1 MSAARDRDNL
11 PQAAAWDT
19 ICSQCGRKLAVVR
32 FAGGTWGS
40 DNLPLCEECNKQ
52 LADPARPAVFVWER
66 VRQECAGK
74 PPRCTELLDDP
85 VGVLSDR
92 QRWPTHLCY
101 EPFMRW
107 STEEWVL
114 RTTMRTNYTGAA
126 VTNWHTRWPL
136 AVGRRAVENDP
147 FLRRVDGWAE
157 LLNIVPFEEDQE
169 ALWALHVERGSA
181 VLDLFGLAA
190 YPTEDCRKDGVV
202 TVGELRINSLRWDRT
217 LHKLVGAAEHWW
229 SRFQGLSIDGRPPGS
244 GIWASEEQFKD
255 DLRNA
260 VSTLREQGRKITQE
274 EVSNFL
280 HCEVSTVKRWL
291 RDSDTSW
298 IDEKTR

>member
-157 LLNIVPFEEDQE
+157 LLNIVPFEEDQ
-169 ALWALHVERGSA
+169 
-181 VLDLFGLAA
+181 
-190 YPTEDCRKDGVV
+190 
-202 TVGELRINSLRWDRT
+202 
-217 LHKLVGAAEHWW
+217 
-229 SRFQGLSIDGRPPGS
+229 
-244 GIWASEEQFKD
+244 
-255 DLRNA
+255 
-260 VSTLREQGRKITQE
+260 
-274 EVSNFL
+274 
-280 HCEVSTVKRWL
+280 
-291 RDSDTSW
+291 
-298 IDEKTR
+298 